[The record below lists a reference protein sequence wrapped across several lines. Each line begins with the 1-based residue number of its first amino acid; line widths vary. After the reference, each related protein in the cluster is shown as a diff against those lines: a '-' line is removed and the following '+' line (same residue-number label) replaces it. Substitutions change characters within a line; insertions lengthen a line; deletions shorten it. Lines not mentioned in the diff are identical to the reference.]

1 VRPDPACDYAP
12 HFTPDKEVRVM
23 IVTNPSALSPQSPT
37 INASEAR
44 WAAEELAAL
53 IARLGPDS
61 PATLVLKHARR
72 ELASLTPDVPPRVV
86 GPFRVA
92 A

>member
-1 VRPDPACDYAP
+1 
-12 HFTPDKEVRVM
+12 M
-23 IVTNPSALSPQSPT
+23 IVSNHAALIPETPT
-37 INASEAR
+37 IDPTEAR
-44 WAAEELAAL
+44 WAANELAAL

-61 PATLVLKHARR
+61 PIGLVLRQARR
-72 ELASLTPDVPPRVV
+72 EVASLAQAEAPVVV

>member
-1 VRPDPACDYAP
+1 
-12 HFTPDKEVRVM
+12 M
-23 IVTNPSALSPQSPT
+23 IVSNHAALIPETPT
-37 INASEAR
+37 IDPTEAR
-44 WAAEELAAL
+44 WAANELAAL

-61 PATLVLKHARR
+61 PISLVLRQARR
-72 ELASLTPDVPPRVV
+72 EVASLAQSAPPVVV

>member
-1 VRPDPACDYAP
+1 V
-12 HFTPDKEVRVM
+12 HHNPDKEVRVM
-23 IVTNPSALSPQSPT
+23 IVTNPSALAPQSPA
-37 INASEAR
+37 IDVSEAR

-53 IARLGPDS
+53 IRRLGPDS
-61 PATLVLKHARR
+61 PVTLVLKQARR
-72 ELASLTPDVPPRVV
+72 ELASLAPEPAARVV